1 MSSLTQAEKRFSL
14 PTYETFAFLMYVFG
28 VAMTALGPIFHYV
41 GWTFALI
48 SIVYGRIRYK
58 APFLVKLQPEGRKII
73 CFLVL
78 FLLWSMFAHI
88 PYVESFYIWGK
99 GASIPL
105 EFLTGLYLAMR
116 LINTSKKRNIFG
128 LAVVAVNLVFC
139 FDVMF
144 RPDFQILGWNGS
156 LDNGN
161 AVALYS
167 LLTMPFF
174 FCYAFWFFKN
184 NILMKYFIC
193 TTSLLLI
200 FFSFSSGA
208 WTAAFFQILIFV
220 YYSLMLK
227 KISIKTLG
235 VFLILFGIAMTLF
248 FCFCGKG
255 YSSFFKREIN
265 QITSINNSDVL
276 TNYRI
281 YTWKAGIVLA
291 SEHLIL
297 GNGWATFEDNFRNKF
312 NYLKEKIK
320 YSGSESFVQPH
331 NMYISILYAGG
342 LPALFLFLI
351 AFVLSTKKS
360 WSGLRH
366 DLICSGDIPWHLVCF
381 ILMVSM
387 AIYGTNGDVFE
398 ARRDISV
405 IYWACWGLL
414 IAMPESEQRSDK
426 GDKNENFTLCG

>member
-1 MSSLTQAEKRFSL
+1 MSSLSEAEKRFSL
-14 PTYETFAFLMYVFG
+14 PTYETFAFWVYVLG
-28 VAMTALGPIFHYV
+28 VAMTALGPIAHYI

-48 SIVYGRIRYK
+48 SLVYGRIRYN
-58 APFLVKLQPEGRKII
+58 APLSIKLQPEGRRII

-88 PYVESFYIWGK
+88 PYIDSFYIWGK

-116 LINTSKKRNIFG
+116 LINTTKKRKFFG

-184 NILMKYFIC
+184 NIFIKYFLC
-193 TTSLLLI
+193 TTSLFLI

-208 WTAAFFQILIFV
+208 WTAAFFQIMIFV
-220 YYSLMLK
+220 YYSLISK
-227 KISIKTLG
+227 KVSIKAFG
-235 VFLILFGIAMTLF
+235 GFLILLGIVMTFF
-248 FCFCGKG
+248 FCSYGKG
-255 YSSFFKREIN
+255 YLSLFKREIN
-265 QITSINNSDVL
+265 QMTSINNSEVL
-276 TNYRI
+276 TNHRV

-291 SEHLIL
+291 SDHLIS
-297 GNGWATFEDNFRNKF
+297 GNGWGTFEDKFRNNF
-312 NYLKEKIK
+312 NYLKEKIR
-320 YSGSESFVQPH
+320 YNGAEIFVQPH
-331 NMYISILYAGG
+331 NMYISILYSGG
-342 LPALFLFLI
+342 IPALFLFLI
-351 AFVLSTKKS
+351 AFVLSLKKS
-360 WSGLRH
+360 WTGLK
-366 DLICSGDIPWHLVCF
+366 DDAIYPDDIPWHLICF

-398 ARRDISV
+398 ARRDIAV
-405 IYWACWGLL
+405 FFWACWGLL
-414 IAMPESEQRSDK
+414 LVMPESDQHSSK
-426 GDKNENFTLCG
+426 GDKIENPSLC

>member
-1 MSSLTQAEKRFSL
+1 MNSQSEAEKRFSL
-14 PTYETFAFLMYVFG
+14 PTYETFAFWVYVLG
-28 VAMTALGPIFHYV
+28 VAMTALGPITHYI

-48 SIVYGRIRYK
+48 SLVYGRIRYN
-58 APFLVKLQPEGRKII
+58 APLSIKLQPEGRKII

-88 PYVESFYIWGK
+88 PYVDSFYIWGK
-99 GASIPL
+99 GASIPF

-116 LINTSKKRNIFG
+116 LINTSNKRKIFG

-174 FCYAFWFFKN
+174 FCYAFWYFEKYNF
-184 NILMKYFIC
+184 IKYFIC
-193 TTSLLLI
+193 GTSLLLI

-208 WTAAFFQILIFV
+208 WTAAFFQIIIFI
-220 YYSLMLK
+220 YYSLMSK
-227 KISIKTLG
+227 KVSIKTLG
-235 VFLILFGIAMTLF
+235 VFLILFGVLITLF
-248 FCFCGKG
+248 LCFYSKG
-255 YSSFFKREIN
+255 YIGSFKREIN
-265 QITSINNSDVL
+265 QITSINNSEVL
-276 TNYRI
+276 TTNRI
-281 YTWKAGIVLA
+281 YTWKAGIILA
-291 SEHLIL
+291 SDHLIS
-297 GNGWATFEDNFRNKF
+297 GNGWGTFEENFRNNFK
-312 NYLKEKIK
+312 YLKEKIQFR
-320 YSGSESFVQPH
+320 GTERFVQPH

-342 LPALFLFLI
+342 IPALLLFLI

-360 WSGLRH
+360 WSELRH
-366 DLICSGDIPWHLVCF
+366 DVISSGDIPWHLVCF

-405 IYWACWGLL
+405 IFWACWGLL
-414 IAMPESEQRSDK
+414 IVMPESDQNSDK
-426 GDKNENFTLCG
+426 GDKSEDPALC